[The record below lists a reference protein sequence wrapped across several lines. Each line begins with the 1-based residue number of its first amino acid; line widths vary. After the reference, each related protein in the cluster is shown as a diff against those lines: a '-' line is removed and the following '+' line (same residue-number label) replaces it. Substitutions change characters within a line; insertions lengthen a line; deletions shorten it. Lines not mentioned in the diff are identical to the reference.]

1 MTTPIYDLVITG
13 GRVLDPGRGVDARMD
28 VAVSGG
34 RIAKVAERID
44 PAEAKRSIDARGK
57 LVTPGLIDV
66 HAHIYH
72 MGIDNG
78 LDPDL
83 AGVRSGV
90 TTIVDGGSAGSANY
104 DGFHHHVIT
113 KARTRVLTNL
123 HIARTGLAFAP
134 EARDASDID
143 LNATIETAERYRGEV
158 IGIKVRACG
167 PAITAMGIDYIKL
180 ALQAARESG
189 IRVMVH
195 IGDPLTRS
203 EANAHI
209 TQDLIPLLAPG
220 DILTH
225 LYTGMPGKALDAANK
240 VLPELVEAKERGVAF
255 DPAHGRFN
263 LSFEVAKRML
273 DQGIAPVSIS
283 TDITAPGRLGPVKS
297 MTHIM
302 SKFLA
307 LGFSL
312 TEVIRMSTYNPAGL
326 IGQQHDL
333 GTLAEGTTADIAL
346 LEEASGRWTFGDAG
360 NLTITGEKAL
370 RPVLTFKD
378 GEQFSVDY
386 GPFPWGWLPNPV

>member
-1 MTTPIYDLVITG
+1 MAYDLVITG
-13 GRVLDPGRGVDARMD
+13 GRVMDPGRGVDARMD

-34 RIAKVAERID
+34 RIAKLADRID
-44 PAEAKRSIDARGK
+44 PAEAKRTIDARGK

-72 MGIDNG
+72 LGIENG

-90 TTIVDGGSAGSANY
+90 TTIVDGGSAGCANY
-104 DGFHHHVIT
+104 DGFHHHVIS
-113 KARTRVLTNL
+113 KAQTRVLTNL

-134 EARDASDID
+134 EARDGSDVD
-143 LNATIETAERYRGEV
+143 LDGAIETAARYPGEI

-167 PAITAMGIDYIKL
+167 PAITAMGIDYVKL
-180 ALQAARESG
+180 ALTAAREAG
-189 IRVMVH
+189 VRVMVH
-195 IGDPLTRS
+195 IGDPIERS

-209 TQDLIPLLAPG
+209 TKDLIPLLQPG

-225 LYTGMPGKALDAANK
+225 LYTGQPGKALDAANK

-255 DPAHGRFN
+255 DPAHGRYN

-273 DQGIAPVSIS
+273 DQGISPVSIS
-283 TDITAPGRLGPVKS
+283 TDITSGGRLGPVKS

-302 SKFLA
+302 GKFLA
-307 LGFSL
+307 LGFPL
-312 TEVIRMSTYNPAGL
+312 TDVVRMSTYSPAGL
-326 IGQQHDL
+326 IGRQQDL
-333 GTLAEGTTADIAL
+333 GTLAEGTTADIAI
-346 LEEASGRWTFGDAG
+346 LEEVTGAWTFTDAEG
-360 NLTITGEKAL
+360 QTVHGEKAL
-370 RPVLTFKD
+370 QPVLTFKD

-386 GPFPWGWLPNPV
+386 GPFPWGWLPNPGA